1 MNRIDIAGVI
11 EERGALRHPPAG
23 LPALD
28 LRLCHESEQPEA
40 GQPRKVSLTLK
51 AVAIGQVA
59 QRLDRQAA
67 GAQARFTGF
76 LASPRQSRQVVFHI
90 QDFQQ
95 DSF

>member
-1 MNRIDIAGVI
+1 
-11 EERGALRHPPAG
+11 
-23 LPALD
+23 
-28 LRLCHESEQPEA
+28 
-40 GQPRKVSLTLK
+40 
-51 AVAIGQVA
+51 VA